1 MKTTVPEMIN
11 ILGWIN
17 ASLDTT
23 DEKISEL
30 EEIAIG
36 AIQNETQEKRLTKNE
51 LIPVSC
57 ETLSSS
63 LIVCN
68 RSP

>member
-17 ASLDTT
+17 ASLDIV

-36 AIQNETQEKRLTKNE
+36 AIQNETQEKKTQEK
-51 LIPVSC
+51 
-57 ETLSSS
+57 
-63 LIVCN
+63 
-68 RSP
+68 

>member
-17 ASLDTT
+17 ASLDIV

-36 AIQNETQEKRLTKNE
+36 AIQNETQEKRLKKNE
-51 LIPVSC
+51 LKMIPASC

-63 LIVCN
+63 LLSV
-68 RSP
+68 

>member
-1 MKTTVPEMIN
+1 MKTIVPEMIN

-17 ASLDTT
+17 ASLDIV

-36 AIQNETQEKRLTKNE
+36 AIQNETQEKRLKKNE
-51 LIPVSC
+51 LKMIPVSC

-63 LIVCN
+63 LLSV
-68 RSP
+68 

>member
-23 DEKISEL
+23 DEKISER

>member
-17 ASLDTT
+17 ASLDIV

-36 AIQNETQEKRLTKNE
+36 AIQNETQEKRLKKNE
-51 LIPVSC
+51 LTPVSC

-63 LIVCN
+63 LLSV
-68 RSP
+68 

>member
-17 ASLDTT
+17 ASLDIV

-30 EEIAIG
+30 G
-36 AIQNETQEKRLTKNE
+36 RN
-51 LIPVSC
+51 S
-57 ETLSSS
+57 
-63 LIVCN
+63 N
-68 RSP
+68 RSYPK